1 MNFTDTHAH
10 LYDPCF
16 ATELDMLLERTTE
29 AGVHKIFLPNC
40 DLETVPAMLQLSA
53 RFPNHCFPMIG
64 LHPCY
69 VNENVAAE
77 LAGLKAYLATHSFWA
92 IGEIGLDFYWD
103 KTFVAQQEAAFREQI
118 GWAKAA
124 GLPIVIHSRE
134 ATTACLDII
143 ESEGSGTVPGIL
155 HCFSGTVAE
164 AERTVALGLHLGIGG
179 VVTYKKSNLPDVI
192 RAVGIEHLVLETDAP
207 YLAPVPYRGKRNE
220 SSYIPYIAQAVAD
233 ALGLPVAE
241 VARLTTANAER
252 IFASVSGSLL
262 P

>member
-1 MNFTDTHAH
+1 MIFTDTHAH

-16 ATELDMLLERTTE
+16 EAELDALMERAAD
-29 AGVHKIFLPNC
+29 AGVDKIFLPNC
-40 DLETVPAMLQLSA
+40 DLATVPPMMKLSA
-53 RFPNHCFPMIG
+53 RFPQRCFPMIG

-69 VNENVAAE
+69 VKEDVEAE
-77 LAGLKAYLATHSFWA
+77 LAGLKAYLEQQSFWA

-103 KTFVAQQEAAFREQI
+103 KTFVTQQKAAFRQQI
-118 GWAKAA
+118 GWARAA

-155 HCFSGTVAE
+155 HCFSGTAAE
-164 AERTVALGLHLGIGG
+164 AERTVALGLQLGIGG
-179 VVTYKKSNLPDVI
+179 VVTYKKSNLRDVI

-220 SSYIPYIAQAVAD
+220 SSYIPHIAQVVAE
-233 ALGLPVAE
+233 ALSLPVAE
-241 VARLTTANAER
+241 VARITNANAEH
-252 IFASVSGSLL
+252 IFRAPSAGQ
-262 P
+262 PF

>member
-1 MNFTDTHAH
+1 MIFTDTHAH

-16 ATELDMLLERTTE
+16 EAELDALMERTAT
-29 AGVHKIFLPNC
+29 AGVDKIFLPNC
-40 DLETVPAMLQLSA
+40 DLATVGQMLQLSA
-53 RFPNHCFPMIG
+53 RFPQRCFPMIG

-69 VNENVAAE
+69 VKEDVEAE
-77 LAGLKAYLATHSFWA
+77 LAGLKAYLDQQPFWA

-103 KTFVAQQEAAFREQI
+103 KTFVSQQEAAFRQQI
-118 GWAKAA
+118 GWAQGT

-134 ATTACLDII
+134 ATTACLNII
-143 ESEGSGTVPGIL
+143 EAEGSGSIAGIL

-179 VVTYKKSNLPDVI
+179 VVTYKKSNLPEVI

-220 SSYIPYIAQAVAD
+220 SSYIPLIAQAIAD
-233 ALGLPVAE
+233 VLSIPVAE
-241 VARLTTANAER
+241 VARITTANAER
-252 IFASVSGSLL
+252 IFTDPSSRK
-262 P
+262 